1 MELALEAGR
10 LSTLECEQR
19 ITAAT
24 EWSQLKDVRQRQ
36 LADLPL
42 PHTSISRNRLA
53 RRRFLMALGACCVA
67 LLFMALLSSYKAEEL
82 SHDALKLAPPPSQ
95 PAPAAP

>member
-24 EWSQLKDVRQRQ
+24 EWSQLEDVRQRQ

-67 LLFMALLSSYKAEEL
+67 GTISSLLAAAITLKINDQGAGLRCD
-82 SHDALKLAPPPSQ
+82 HDSRRWI
-95 PAPAAP
+95 